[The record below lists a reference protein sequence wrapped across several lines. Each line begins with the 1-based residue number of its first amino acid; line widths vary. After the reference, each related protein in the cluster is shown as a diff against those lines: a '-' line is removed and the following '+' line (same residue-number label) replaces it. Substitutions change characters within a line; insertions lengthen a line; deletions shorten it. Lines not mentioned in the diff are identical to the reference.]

1 MDLELSG
8 KRALVTGAS
17 RGIGYAIALE
27 LAKEG
32 CAVAINGRNYPTLEE
47 AAEKIRAEVKKE
59 LGVGGQVVPISG
71 DVSDPS
77 AVRSVIER
85 SITALRGLDLLVTNT
100 GGPPSGDFEKITDEE
115 WERAVDA
122 LLMAHVR
129 LIRYALPYLRKSPA
143 PSVLTITSYSVKQPI
158 PKLVLSNSV
167 RAATAA
173 LTKTLALELGHDHI
187 RFNSILPGW
196 TATGRV
202 QELMEARAKEKGTT
216 ASDEIKKQSREIPLG
231 RLAQP
236 SEIAKAA
243 VFLLSPAASYITGA
257 LLNVDGGIYRGFC

>member
-1 MDLELSG
+1 MDLELRG
-8 KRALVTGAS
+8 KKALVTGAS

-32 CAVAINGRNYPTLEE
+32 CAVAINGREPTTLKE
-47 AAEKIRAEVKKE
+47 AAAKIRKEAEK
-59 LGVGGQVVPISG
+59 LGPEAVVVPVVG
-71 DVSDPS
+71 DVSKTAGSVVENASS
-77 AVRSVIER
+77 A
-85 SITALRGLDLLVTNT
+85 LGGLDLLVTNT
-100 GGPPSGDFEKITDEE
+100 GGPPSGAFEELSDEA
-115 WERAVDA
+115 WASAVNS

-129 LIRYALPYLRKSPA
+129 LIRHALPYLRNSSA

-173 LTKTLALELGHDHI
+173 LTKTLALELGRERI

-202 QELMEARAKEKGTT
+202 QELMEARAKANNTT
-216 ASDEIKKQSREIPLG
+216 VSEEIQKQSHEIPLG

-243 VFLLSPAASYITGA
+243 VFLLSPAASYITGV
-257 LLNVDGGIYRGFC
+257 LLNVDGGIYRGLC